1 MWSWK
6 AMHSQDKFKAIAL
19 GGALQPVKY
28 QDSNT
33 KCVMLGQRYSMN
45 RLRGQDADLHIW
57 IFVSG
62 SSAFTN
68 Q

>member
-1 MWSWK
+1 
-6 AMHSQDKFKAIAL
+6 MHSQDKLKAIAL

-45 RLRGQDADLHIW
+45 RLRGQDADLHI
-57 IFVSG
+57 
-62 SSAFTN
+62 
-68 Q
+68 